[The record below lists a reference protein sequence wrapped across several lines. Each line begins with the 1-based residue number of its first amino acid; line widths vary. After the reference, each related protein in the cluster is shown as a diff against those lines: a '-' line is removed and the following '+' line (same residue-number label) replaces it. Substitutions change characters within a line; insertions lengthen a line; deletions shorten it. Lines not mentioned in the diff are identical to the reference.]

1 MRRLAERDGWPNH
14 SIFLGGFQSLRRMP
28 PAASYAERQA
38 VPVHANT
45 SGELEGKVA
54 LVTGAS
60 SGIGRAIAQQLAI
73 GGAAVLLHAHRRMD
87 AAENLCDS
95 LAGQGCAV
103 QVTQADLADPQ
114 QRATL
119 VEEAWQWRD
128 GIDIC
133 VNNAGVDVLTGE
145 NAALSFAQ
153 RLEKLWC
160 VDVLGTIEVSRALG
174 ARMVERAAADRDQVI
189 LNMGWDQA
197 AHGMPGESGEMFA
210 AIKGAV
216 MAFSRS
222 LAGSLAPHVRVNC
235 LAPGW
240 IKTSWGKSTSAY
252 WQTRATGESLLG
264 RWGTPDDVA
273 QVARFLVSPA
283 AGFVTGQVIPVN
295 GGFRYAQLDQRPPT
309 L

>member
-1 MRRLAERDGWPNH
+1 MSSHA
-14 SIFLGGFQSLRRMP
+14 SI
-28 PAASYAERQA
+28 
-38 VPVHANT
+38 H
-45 SGELEGKVA
+45 GELDGKVA

-60 SGIGRAIAQQLAI
+60 GGIGHAIAQQMAT
-73 GGAAVLLHAHRRMD
+73 GGAAVLLHTRRRVEL
-87 AAENLCDS
+87 AQELCDT
-95 LAGQGCAV
+95 LVQQGGAARV
-103 QVTQADLADPQ
+103 LQADLADPQ
-114 QRATL
+114 QRAAL

-145 NAALSFAQ
+145 NAALSFSQ
-153 RLEKLWC
+153 RLEKLWR
-160 VDVLGTIEVSRALG
+160 VDVLGTIEVSRAVG
-174 ARMVERAAADRDQVI
+174 ARMVERASADCDQVI

-197 AHGMPGESGEMFA
+197 AQGMAGESGEMFA
-210 AIKGAV
+210 AVKAAV

-240 IKTSWGKSTSAY
+240 IKTSWGESTSEY
-252 WQTRATGESLLG
+252 WQQRAKGESLLG
-264 RWGTPDDVA
+264 RWGTPEDVA

-283 AGFVTGQVIPVN
+283 AGFVTGQVIPIN
-295 GGFRYAQLDQRPPT
+295 GGFRYAQLDQPPAT

>member
-1 MRRLAERDGWPNH
+1 MRNYRP
-14 SIFLGGFQSLRRMP
+14 FLGGFQSPRRLQP
-28 PAASYAERQA
+28 TASSAERQA
-38 VPVHANT
+38 VSSHA
-45 SGELEGKVA
+45 SIHGELDGKVA

-60 SGIGRAIAQQLAI
+60 GGIGRAIAQQMAT
-73 GGAAVLLHAHRRMD
+73 GGAAVLLHTRRRVEL
-87 AAENLCDS
+87 AQELCDT
-95 LAGQGCAV
+95 LVQQGGAARV
-103 QVTQADLADPQ
+103 LQADLADPQ
-114 QRATL
+114 QRAAL

-145 NAALSFAQ
+145 NAALSFSQ
-153 RLEKLWC
+153 RLEKLWR
-160 VDVLGTIEVSRALG
+160 VDVLGTIEVSRAVG
-174 ARMVERAAADRDQVI
+174 ARMVERASADCDQVI

-197 AHGMPGESGEMFA
+197 AQGMAGESGEMFA
-210 AIKGAV
+210 AVKAAV

-240 IKTSWGKSTSAY
+240 IKTSWGESTSEY
-252 WQTRATGESLLG
+252 WQQRAKGESLLG
-264 RWGTPDDVA
+264 RWGTPEDVA

-283 AGFVTGQVIPVN
+283 AGFVTGQVIPIN
-295 GGFRYAQLDQRPPT
+295 GGFRYAQLDQPPAT